1 MSNKKVPPPS
11 PRQLVQMLRIH
22 MWADE
27 TDDDSRWFLE
37 KAADALEASLDRN
50 LTLSK
55 KLEVSQ

>member
-1 MSNKKVPPPS
+1 
-11 PRQLVQMLRIH
+11 MLRIH

-27 TDDDSRWFLE
+27 TDDDSRWYLE

-55 KLEVSQ
+55 KLEVPQ